1 MKFLHRYRYIIMLLW
16 GILFVSVLYLYFFK
30 PGIFETYLRVAF
42 EASAV
47 WGYVLFLFLG
57 CVRGFVFLPATTLI
71 VLGFLFFTPHV
82 LFVLSMVG
90 ILVSSSLAY
99 WFARSLGLGEEIEK
113 HDGKHVALLRTWLT
127 RYELPVLIVWSGLP
141 FTPTDL
147 ICYVCGALKIHY
159 GKFIL
164 GIAIGEGVCVAA
176 YVYLGDYALTF
187 FSA

>member
-1 MKFLHRYRYIIMLLW
+1 MTFLHRYRHVIMLLW
-16 GILFVSVLYLYFFK
+16 GILFVSVLYLYFYK
-30 PGIFETYLRVAF
+30 PDIFETYLRAAF
-42 EASAV
+42 EASAF
-47 WGYVLFLFLG
+47 WGYTLFLFLG

-90 ILVSSSLAY
+90 ILVSSTLAY

-113 HDGKHVALLRTWLT
+113 RDSKHVALLRSWLT

-141 FTPTDL
+141 FTPTDV
-147 ICYVCGALKIHY
+147 ICYVCGALKINY

-164 GIAIGEGVCVAA
+164 GIAIGESICVGI
-176 YVYLGDYALTF
+176 YVYFGEYVAHTF
-187 FSA
+187 FS